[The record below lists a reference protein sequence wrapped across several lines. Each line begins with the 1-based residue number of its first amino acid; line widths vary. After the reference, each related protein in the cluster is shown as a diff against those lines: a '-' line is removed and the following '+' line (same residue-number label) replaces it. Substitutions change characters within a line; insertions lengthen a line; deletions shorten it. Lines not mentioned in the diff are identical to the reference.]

1 MSDPGTASSNAHST
15 AAAMD
20 EPRSSPGVIAW
31 RTHLPYAAAL
41 LLTLLGVAYT
51 SYAKRPIVGYWE
63 LLAVAMGIL
72 CVSTG
77 WRRVQDR
84 EGRLRLVWTQALH
97 WFAFLVAMNL
107 VLLTDVKSMLNAD
120 ATGLAILTLLA
131 LGTFVAGVH
140 IQAWEVCALGAVM
153 ALSVPAIAWI
163 EQSALLLLLVGGG
176 AALAIGVALWWSS
189 SHRTVSG

>member
-1 MSDPGTASSNAHST
+1 MSDPGTASSNVLST
-15 AAAMD
+15 AAAKD
-20 EPRSSPGVIAW
+20 ELRTLPGEIVW
-31 RTHLPYAAAL
+31 RRLLPYAAAL

-51 SYAKRPIVGYWE
+51 SYSKRPIVGYWE

-77 WRRVQDR
+77 WRQVPDR

-97 WFAFLVAMNL
+97 WLAFLVGMNL
-107 VLLTDVKSMLNAD
+107 VLLTGVKSMLNAD
-120 ATGLAILTLLA
+120 ATGLAVLTLLA
-131 LGTFVAGVH
+131 LGTFVVGVH

-163 EQSALLLLLVGGG
+163 EQSALLLLLVGG
-176 AALAIGVALWWSS
+176 AVLAIGVAFWWSS
-189 SHRTVSG
+189 SHRAVPG